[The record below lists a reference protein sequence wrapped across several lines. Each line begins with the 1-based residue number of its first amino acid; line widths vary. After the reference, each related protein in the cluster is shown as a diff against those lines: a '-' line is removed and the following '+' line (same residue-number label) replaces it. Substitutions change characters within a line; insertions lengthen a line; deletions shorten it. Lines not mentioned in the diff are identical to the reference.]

1 MTISLSDSSQFFQS
15 DSKALVLLSGGQD
28 STTVLYWAKKCFK
41 AIEAIGFQYGQ
52 RHRLELKVAAD
63 IAYQAEVPYF
73 LVDINM
79 LSGISRNALTS
90 EDIAVETGLKSDGPP
105 NTLVEGRNLLFLT
118 YAAIYAKQKGI
129 TNLVMGVGQTD
140 YSGYPD
146 CRHEFIQSAQLTL
159 SLAMDYSFTI
169 HTPLMW
175 KDKAKTWQLADELG
189 IIDLIRKKTLTCYNG
204 IIAEGCGNCPAC
216 LLRKKGW
223 DEYMHH
229 KLNKE

>member
-1 MTISLSDSSQFFQS
+1 MTVTLSDNSIYLQS

-41 AIEAIGFQYGQ
+41 SVDAIGFQYGQ

-63 IAYQAEVPYF
+63 IALQAQVPYTI
-73 LVDINM
+73 VDINM
-79 LSGISRNALTS
+79 LADISPNALTS
-90 EDIAVETGLKSDGPP
+90 EEIAVDTGIKSVGPP

-129 TNLVMGVGQTD
+129 SNLVIGVGQTD

-159 SLAMDYSFTI
+159 SLAMDFSFTL

-189 IIDLIRKKTLTCYNG
+189 IVELIKEKTLTCYNG
-204 IIAEGCGNCPAC
+204 IMAEGCGNCPAC

-223 DEYMHH
+223 EEYMHH